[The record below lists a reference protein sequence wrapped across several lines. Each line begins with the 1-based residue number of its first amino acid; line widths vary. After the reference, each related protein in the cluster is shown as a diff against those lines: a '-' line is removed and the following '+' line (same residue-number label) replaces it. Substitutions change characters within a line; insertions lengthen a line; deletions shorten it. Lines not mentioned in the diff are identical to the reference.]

1 MKGEFR
7 NGTFVDDEQSQEFR
21 HIEYDL
27 DPEKMEKIWVGLI
40 LSRFL
45 KFEVLLFPR
54 KDIKLGGKG

>member
-27 DPEKMEKIWVGLI
+27 DPEKMEKIWVGFL

-45 KFEVLLFPR
+45 
-54 KDIKLGGKG
+54 I